1 LFDALLQDEERHAAL
16 IDSVVAPLAARQ
28 EAARADEARKVAAS
42 KVEFFTLVT
51 TR

>member
-1 LFDALLQDEERHAAL
+1 MSA
-16 IDSVVAPLAARQ
+16 VVAPLAARQ
-28 EAARADEARKVAAS
+28 AAEKEETAQKVAAS

>member
-1 LFDALLQDEERHAAL
+1 MFDALLQDEEHHAA
-16 IDSVVAPLAARQ
+16 ITRSVIATLAARQ
-28 EAARADEARKVAAS
+28 AADKAATAQKVAAS